1 MENVRNQR
9 DVKLVTSDK
18 RRTRLVSE
26 LNYYQHK
33 IFLEHLMAIEMN
45 KTKVKVTNPIY
56 LGLSILDISERLMYE
71 SWYDY
76 IKPKYGDRAELC
88 YTDTGSFVIHIK
100 TEDLFKDISADIKK
114 WFDTSMMKMIKDLFQ
129 QVKLKNYQV
138 FLKINQ
144 EEKLLQKLLHLDQK
158 HGRIQWMIVVSIKK
172 LKEQKSV

>member
-1 MENVRNQR
+1 
-9 DVKLVTSDK
+9 
-18 RRTRLVSE
+18 
-26 LNYYQHK
+26 
-33 IFLEHLMAIEMN
+33 
-45 KTKVKVTNPIY
+45 
-56 LGLSILDISERLMYE
+56 MYE
-71 SWYDY
+71 SWQDY

-129 QVKLKNYQV
+129 QVKLKNYEV

-158 HGRIQWMIVVSIKK
+158 HGRIQGMIVVSIKK